1 MIRHLVLW
9 KLRTDDP
16 GERAEIVDG
25 MRARFGEL
33 VGVIPGLVS
42 LEILADPGSTAG
54 NWDAGLHSLHDDQA
68 ALDGYQAH
76 PAHREVAAW
85 VREQVADRVCVDS
98 EVPAALA

>member
-9 KLRTDDP
+9 KLSTDDP
-16 GERAEIVDG
+16 AERAAVVAG
-25 MRARFGEL
+25 MRERFAPL
-33 VGVIPGLVS
+33 VGVIPGLTS

-85 VREQVADRVCVDS
+85 VREQVSDRVCVDS
-98 EVPAALA
+98 EVSAALA